1 MTKVHVKN
9 LVIEMRKAGYSYSHI
24 AQQMK
29 VSKST
34 VGIWVANI
42 PYTPNRETIERIGK
56 ARAASAA
63 AKNLLKRN
71 SFQSAWREAQDEMG
85 TISNRDLFMLGLGLY
100 IGEGVKSDQSVRFV
114 NANPATMQLI
124 VRWLTES
131 IGLSKNNMRV
141 RLHLYPDTDIDAC
154 VSYWSSLLQI
164 PKEQFYQSVIDTRQN
179 KKAIKFGKLPYG
191 TAHLSINSLGEK
203 RFGVFLA
210 RKIMAW
216 SSIALQTEQL
226 RD

>member
-1 MTKVHVKN
+1 MKSRA
-9 LVIEMRKAGYSYSHI
+9 IEMRKAGHSYSYI
-24 AQQMK
+24 AQK
-29 VSKST
+29 TGASKST

-42 PYTPNRETIERIGK
+42 PYIPNRETIERIGK

-63 AKNLLKRN
+63 AKNLLKRE
-71 SFQSAWREAQDEMG
+71 SFQSAWREAQDQIG
-85 TISNRDLFMLGLGLY
+85 TVSTRDLFMLGLGLY
-100 IGEGVKSDQSVRFV
+100 IGEGTKSDQSVRFV
-114 NANPATMQLI
+114 NANPAIMQLI

-131 IGLSKNNMRV
+131 LGISKNNMRV
-141 RLHLYPDTDIDAC
+141 RLHLYPDTDINTC

-164 PKEQFYQSVIDTRQN
+164 PNERFYKSVIDTRQN
-179 KKAIKFGKLPYG
+179 KKIAKFGKLPNG

-216 SSIALQTEQL
+216 SSIVLQTEQL